1 MSTELLVP
9 TTVPS
14 LFTRWC
20 SDALSHT
27 AGPEC
32 CIIFGPPNIF
42 YPEHGSIQLF
52 VCQTVTTYTANEAL
66 TCWLHAIIAVAYN
79 TVLQ

>member
-9 TTVPS
+9 TTVLS

-20 SDALSHT
+20 SDAVSHMT
-27 AGPEC
+27 GPE
-32 CIIFGPPNIF
+32 CIIFGPQNIF

-52 VCQTVTTYTANEAL
+52 VCQTVITYTANEAL

-79 TVLQ
+79 TVQQ